1 VGGRPFGDTAQGEIL
16 RTLEQTQH
24 KALCAMFSV
33 SQGTGAIRLLGG
45 TGDTTH
51 FVNTESNSFITTS
64 RLSLLWAC
72 HRAYILIIVNRI
84 LSLHLRSFTT
94 NNMAI
99 DVLRHN
105 VMQCDVM

>member
-1 VGGRPFGDTAQGEIL
+1 
-16 RTLEQTQH
+16 
-24 KALCAMFSV
+24 M
-33 SQGTGAIRLLGG
+33 LLGG

-51 FVNTESNSFITTS
+51 FVNTESNSFLTS

-72 HRAYILIIVNRI
+72 HRVNILIIVNQI

>member
-1 VGGRPFGDTAQGEIL
+1 VIPGTLSNTILVG
-16 RTLEQTQH
+16 
-24 KALCAMFSV
+24 
-33 SQGTGAIRLLGG
+33 
-45 TGDTTH
+45 
-51 FVNTESNSFITTS
+51 NTESNLFITS

-72 HRAYILIIVNRI
+72 HRVNILIIVNQI

-105 VMQCDVM
+105 LM